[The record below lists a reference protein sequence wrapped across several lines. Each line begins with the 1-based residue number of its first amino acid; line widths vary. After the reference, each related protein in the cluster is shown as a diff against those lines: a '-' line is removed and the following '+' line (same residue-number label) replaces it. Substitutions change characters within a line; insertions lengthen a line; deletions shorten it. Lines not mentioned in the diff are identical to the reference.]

1 MNLVSTLLGLS
12 VMGIAV
18 LDMSIAPLIAQKR
31 AINFGSAES
40 AAVVFAAAN
49 QGATQVGNPPDG
61 CQLDNGTNAPAREIT
76 CTHGRSKFAQ
86 TVSRSFLLEQQ
97 STPPVTPG
105 RTFDYPY
112 PTLGFTTTECHTGE
126 DWGINTNAFDRA
138 TNTWTGKSCE
148 PYETRAEAWYTLSN
162 VEAWRYD
169 IHKINGFGPHS
180 GY

>member
-12 VMGIAV
+12 VMGIAAPTV

-86 TVSRSFLLEQQ
+86 TVSRSFMLATAKQGSSARSFSHL
-97 STPPVTPG
+97 TPTRFSG
-105 RTFDYPY
+105 HQC
-112 PTLGFTTTECHTGE
+112 PTT
-126 DWGINTNAFDRA
+126 DRWGVMGYNNRMAQNMGGACIPQVA
-138 TNTWTGKSCE
+138 WTKNS
-148 PYETRAEAWYTLSN
+148 YENSN
-162 VEAWRYD
+162 PDNWVYD
-169 IHKINGFGPHS
+169 INNWNGWGANS
-180 GY
+180 TY